1 MRKSLHVPSLLLG
14 AALVA
19 AGYCLAA
26 ITTHNEANAQAMLI
40 DNQAPL
46 PKYIVTSSD
55 DGETVHFWT
64 ERGFPDKVWPQQMKY
79 GGKLQAP

>member
-26 ITTHNEANAQAMLI
+26 ITTHNEANAQTALNVEQRNPVHI
-40 DNQAPL
+40 
-46 PKYIVTSSD
+46 ITSSD